1 MNKIRYWKRI
11 GEYCNIIY
19 HKSKGNIQT
28 RAFNICCE
36 IFEHLDNLENDY

>member
-19 HKSKGNIQT
+19 HYSKDVFVMN
-28 RAFNICCE
+28 RAYNMVLE
-36 IFEHLDNLENDY
+36 IDDYLFNLEE

>member
-19 HKSKGNIQT
+19 HCSKTEGVMT
-28 RAFNICCE
+28 RAYNMCLE
-36 IFEHLDNLENDY
+36 IYDYIDNLEEN